1 VCEKR
6 ENRGQQGCDRV
17 SNGSRFHLVNRR
29 SATREGRHRIFS
41 N

>member
-6 ENRGQQGCDRV
+6 GNRRQQGCDRV

-29 SATREGRHRIFS
+29 STTREGKTQCLL
-41 N
+41 